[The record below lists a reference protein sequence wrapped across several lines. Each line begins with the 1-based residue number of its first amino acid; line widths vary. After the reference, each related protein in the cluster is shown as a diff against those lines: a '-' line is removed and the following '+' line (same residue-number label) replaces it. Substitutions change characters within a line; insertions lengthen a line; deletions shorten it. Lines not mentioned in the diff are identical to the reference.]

1 MHKFKLDDFENK
13 YKKHKKT
20 ELTVNNFIIIYKINL
35 TFQSEERLINLH
47 LVRRRERFGGLVLF
61 LVYD

>member
-1 MHKFKLDDFENK
+1 MTLKINI
-13 YKKHKKT
+13 KKHKKT

-47 LVRRRERFGGLVLF
+47 VVIRRERFGGLVLF